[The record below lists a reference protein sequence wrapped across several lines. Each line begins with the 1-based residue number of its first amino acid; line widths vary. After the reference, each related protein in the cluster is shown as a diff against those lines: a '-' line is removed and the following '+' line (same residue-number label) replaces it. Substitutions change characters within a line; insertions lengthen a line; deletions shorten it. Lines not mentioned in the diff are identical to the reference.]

1 MLLAVAGRD
10 TSTAFISRLGSSYGA
25 YRPFGTSL
33 KFQEACGL
41 KALSYRGED
50 PRKAYRASDSG
61 APRHHV
67 SRLRWPMKRLAPYD
81 RSRRPSSALD
91 FQVVTCESG
100 PGSLSALS
108 LRARALHS
116 AGATSSGKEA
126 PQTSWRACATPDGSW
141 LSVRLPSLSSESP
154 ISASRS
160 AAFLFRLYTD
170 QQPALGLGKEMGRAT
185 QAKHTA
191 EDATSEGPRRNRER
205 ARARA
210 RARGGARKERSWI
223 RISWRWRHSTVA
235 ARALDGG
242 LQPVHE
248 WGTRFSAPTRFW
260 LGMLAFYYI
269 KGA

>member
-33 KFQEACGL
+33 KFQEAYGL
-41 KALSYRGED
+41 RALSYRGED
-50 PRKAYRASDSG
+50 PRKAYRPSDSG
-61 APRHHV
+61 TPRHHV

-210 RARGGARKERSWI
+210 RGGARKERSWI